1 MNCECWNFRV
11 SNCRVR
17 PTVPLETGRVR
28 QKSRT
33 RNLLVTSA
41 RRLIASGS
49 RPTVAEV
56 ADAAE
61 VSRRTAY
68 RYFPSQKMLVSDAVL
83 DSLRPV
89 MEAAIAAATPHAHA
103 TSGDDFGAAVEA
115 MVLAMQR
122 LTVEHEWLLRT
133 IIHET
138 VLHQGSAEVRRR
150 GRRVEWIEMALKPWR
165 SELGEA
171 RHGRLVAALALCVG
185 IEALLVL
192 RDISGLSPAQAI
204 RNEPMDG
211 ARYGES
217 DPGGP
222 SAGAA

>member
-1 MNCECWNFRV
+1 VPNPRA
-11 SNCRVR
+11 RR
-17 PTVPLETGRVR
+17 PPTVPPETGRAR
-28 QKSRT
+28 QKART
-33 RNLLVTSA
+33 RNLLVTTA

-49 RPTVAEV
+49 RPTVAQV

-68 RYFPSQKMLVSDAVL
+68 RYFPSQRMLVSDAVL
-83 DSLRPV
+83 DGLRPV
-89 MEAAIAAATPHAHA
+89 MEAAIAAVTPGADA
-103 TSGDDFGAAVEA
+103 SSSDDLESSVDV
-115 MVLAMQR
+115 MVVAMQR

-165 SELGEA
+165 SKLGEA
-171 RHGRLVAALALCVG
+171 KHARLVAALALCVG

-204 RNEPMDG
+204 EMSQWM
-211 ARYGES
+211 ARAMVNQTQA
-217 DPGGP
+217 DR
-222 SAGAA
+222 AATRRKQKG

>member
-1 MNCECWNFRV
+1 MPNSRAG
-11 SNCRVR
+11 RP
-17 PTVPLETGRVR
+17 PTVPTETGRVR
-28 QKSRT
+28 QKART
-33 RNLLVTSA
+33 RNLLVTTA
-41 RRLIASGS
+41 RRLIASGR

-83 DSLRPV
+83 DALRPV
-89 MEAAIAAATPHAHA
+89 MEAAIAAVTPAA
-103 TSGDDFGAAVEA
+103 DANADDLETSVDA
-115 MVLAMQR
+115 MVVAMQR
-122 LTVEHEWLLRT
+122 LTVEHEWSLRT

-150 GRRVEWIEMALKPWR
+150 GRRVEWIEMAMKPWR
-165 SELGEA
+165 ARLGEA
-171 RHGRLVAALALCVG
+171 RHARLVAALALCVG

-204 RNEPMDG
+204 EMSQWM
-211 ARYGES
+211 ARALVNQTLAERATVRRKPKG
-217 DPGGP
+217 
-222 SAGAA
+222 

>member
-1 MNCECWNFRV
+1 M
-11 SNCRVR
+11 
-17 PTVPLETGRVR
+17 PPETGRVR

-33 RNLLVTSA
+33 RNLLVTTA

-49 RPTVAEV
+49 RPTVAQV

-83 DSLRPV
+83 DGLRPV
-89 MEAAIAAATPHAHA
+89 MEAAIAAATPA
-103 TSGDDFGAAVEA
+103 TDAGADDLETSVDA
-115 MVLAMQR
+115 MVVAMQR
-122 LTVEHEWLLRT
+122 LTVEHEWSLRT

-165 SELGEA
+165 SKLGEA
-171 RHGRLVAALALCVG
+171 KHDRLVAALALCVG

-204 RNEPMDG
+204 EMSQWM
-211 ARYGES
+211 ARAMVNQTLANRVATRRKQKG
-217 DPGGP
+217 
-222 SAGAA
+222 